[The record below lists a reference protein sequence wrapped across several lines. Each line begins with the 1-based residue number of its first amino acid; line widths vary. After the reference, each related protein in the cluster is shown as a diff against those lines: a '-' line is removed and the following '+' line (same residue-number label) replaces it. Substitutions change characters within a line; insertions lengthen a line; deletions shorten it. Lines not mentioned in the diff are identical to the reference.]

1 MKPNVLLMSLLFFC
15 FGFSFGQK
23 MPDKILINEK
33 SGYSWNIQQRQYV
46 LQENELF
53 LQDSSSKLHFI
64 KFIPK
69 KQYINLVNEIYK
81 SGYDSLSIHLFDI
94 DSNRL
99 KRNVEKNIKKIPYYG
114 KKSKIWSN
122 EELQFVIKE
131 LNHIPNYNVALG
143 RIIRLDGSF
152 IIHQETSRIVELSLI
167 YENDTVTLKSNP
179 LGLGFRIPW
188 KFEKENRASYNF
200 GISNALFDI
209 FENKWL
215 YKESQPSKN
224 RLINEMVKEIF
235 DSKCKYELY
244 KIAPKQ
250 FSKELQE
257 LEDYFTIKNVVQH
270 GFSDRHIRPTTQV
283 FKVALKNDL
292 MKKGVTIQYFISRQ
306 GKTLYPRDSIIND
319 YKQLISRVQS
329 IDFLMD
335 FISEDTARTIDIYYF
350 DNKGIND
357 YLIDGFNGNPEK
369 WKRHDWWV
377 KLMKRGDS
385 LGINNSFDVEK
396 SIKTSESNN
405 CGCNFRFDNEYLQK
419 AIMFDLIDEFKSTSI
434 WFLLPDDS
442 VILYHFQGGDK
453 CYKYDYKDY
462 GTEGIGIQH
471 ACVKFD
477 KQGNMIK
484 REKK

>member
-53 LQDSSSKLHFI
+53 LQDSLSKLHFI

-69 KQYINLVNEIYK
+69 KKYINLVNEIYK
-81 SGYDSLSIHLFDI
+81 SGYDSLNIHLFDI
-94 DSNRL
+94 DSTWL
-99 KRNVEKNIKKIPYYG
+99 KKNVKKNIKKNYS
-114 KKSKIWSN
+114 KKSKNWSN
-122 EELQFVIKE
+122 EERQFVLKE
-131 LNHIPNYNVALG
+131 LRDISNYNAALG
-143 RIIRLDGSF
+143 RIIRLDGST
-152 IIHQETSRIVELSLI
+152 IIHQETSKIVELSLI

-188 KFEKENRASYNF
+188 KFEKKNRASYNF

-215 YKESQPSKN
+215 YKEPKPSKN
-224 RLINEMVKEIF
+224 RLVAEMVEEIF
-235 DSKCKYELY
+235 RHRCCYELY

-257 LEDYFTIKNVVQH
+257 LEDYFTIKNAVEC
-270 GFSDRHIRPTTQV
+270 GFSGRYLTLTSQV
-283 FKVALKNDL
+283 FIVTLKNDL
-292 MKKGVTIQYFISRQ
+292 MRDGVFIQYFISRQ
-306 GKTLYPRDSIIND
+306 GKTLYSRDSIIND

-369 WKRHDWWV
+369 WKSHDWWAGY
-377 KLMKRGDS
+377 LRRCDS
-385 LGINNSFDVEK
+385 LGIKNSFDIDEA
-396 SIKTSESNN
+396 IKTSESNN
-405 CGCNFRFDNEYLQK
+405 CGCNFRFDNNYLQK
-419 AIMFDLIDEFKSTSI
+419 AIMFELKDEFKNSSI
-434 WFLLPDDS
+434 WFLLPDDTA
-442 VILYHFQGGDK
+442 VLYHFSGK
-453 CYKYDYKDY
+453 RCYKYGYEDY
-462 GTEGIGIQH
+462 GTNGGSVQY